1 MNRNH
6 LLIIV
11 LLLLA
16 SCQQQNSHKPS
27 VIFARDTDTA
37 DVVELEGIQ
46 QSGTVIAG
54 TLNGPEFYYEWHGH
68 GMGIQYLLADA
79 FAQSIGARL
88 EMQVAK
94 DSAELQSWLQTG
106 QIDFIATG
114 DIRKTDGAPWKTNIQ
129 SLRKAMDIWWS
140 PKRES
145 EVLAQFTRRVEQGTR
160 IHRRPMWRNRG
171 RGEISDYDHMFMRH
185 ASRIGW
191 DWKLMAAQCFQE
203 SGFDPQ
209 ARSWA
214 GAQGLMQ
221 IMPGTARQLGVPNS
235 KIWDPETNIAT
246 AARLLNNLNRKY
258 SDIHDSNE
266 RINFVLAA
274 YNGGP
279 GHIDDAR
286 TLTRKNGGDADRWSD
301 VMHWVLQL
309 QYPATYRDPD
319 VQCGYMRGTETVE
332 YVHSIHNHWN
342 TYRR

>member
-94 DSAELQSWLQTG
+94 DSTELMSWLETG

-114 DIRKTDGAPWKTNIQ
+114 DIRKSDGAPWKTNIQ
-129 SLRKAMDIWWS
+129 SLRNAMDTWWS

-145 EVLAQFTRRVEQGTR
+145 EVLAQFTNRVKQGTR

-171 RGEISDYDHMFMRH
+171 RGEISDYDHIFMRH

-246 AARLLNNLNRKY
+246 AARLLSNLNRKY

-301 VMHWVLQL
+301 VMHWILQL

>member
-1 MNRNH
+1 MNKNY
-6 LLIIV
+6 LLIPV
-11 LLLLA
+11 FLLLA
-16 SCQQQNSHKPS
+16 SCQQQKSHKPS
-27 VIFARDTDTA
+27 VIFAKDTDTA
-37 DVVELEGIQ
+37 DVVELDGIQ

-54 TLNGPEFYYEWHGH
+54 TLNGPAYYYEWHGH

-94 DSAELQSWLQTG
+94 DSAELKSWLEAG
-106 QIDFIATG
+106 QIDFIAIG
-114 DIRKTDGAPWKTNIQ
+114 DVRKKDSAPWETNIQ
-129 SLRKAMDIWWS
+129 SLRNAMNAWWT
-140 PKRES
+140 PRRES
-145 EVLAQFTRRVEQGTR
+145 EVLAQFTHRVKQGTR

-171 RGEISDYDHMFMRH
+171 RGEISDYDHIFMRH

-221 IMPGTARQLGVPNS
+221 IMPGTALQLGVPNS
-235 KIWDPETNIAT
+235 RIWNPETNIAT
-246 AARLLNNLNRKY
+246 AARLLSNLNGKY
-258 SDIHDSNE
+258 SDIHDSDE

-274 YNGGP
+274 YNGGS

-286 TLTRKNGGDADRWSD
+286 TLTRKNGGNADKWND
-301 VMHWVLQL
+301 VRHWILQL
-309 QYPATYRDPD
+309 QYPNTYRDPD
-319 VQCGYMRGTETVE
+319 VKCGYMRGTETVE
-332 YVHSIHNHWN
+332 YVSSIRSHWN